1 MKASAEGRPLV
12 AVDKFNVVTAAR
24 RVELNRPEDVFL
36 VGSTAFHHEPERLV
50 TRG

>member
-1 MKASAEGRPLV
+1 MGTSVEGRPLM
-12 AVDKFNVVTAAR
+12 AVDKVDVITTAR

>member
-1 MKASAEGRPLV
+1 MGTSVEGRPLM
-12 AVDKFNVVTAAR
+12 AVDKVDVITTAR
-24 RVELNRPEDVFL
+24 RVELNRPEDV